1 MVMIQDGLNKTGHD
15 KDIQVVDLAELV
27 QKAMK

>member
-1 MVMIQDGLNKTGHD
+1 MVMIQDGLNKSGHD
-15 KDIQVVDLAELV
+15 KEIQVVDLAELV

>member
-1 MVMIQDGLNKTGHD
+1 MIQDGLNKTGHD